1 MIDGKERERHRR
13 SRKAEGFTLVGLLIV
28 LAIIGLASVAVS
40 TVASLAKRRMA
51 EQQLLYVGAQYR
63 QAILAY
69 AAATP
74 PGAAVYPRALAD
86 LLKDPRFATT
96 RRYLRELYA
105 DPISGADD
113 WVLVTGADGGIVGLH
128 SRSTKTPLKVDGFHP
143 PFQAFAHRGSYT
155 EWVFGAENEFP
166 IAQVGADVA
175 VRPLGVNLVRRADL
189 PIRDDRGPVRRSHQA
204 HAGARRQR
212 GQPGS
217 PRGAG
222 GRGDTC
228 GSSAGA
234 RAHTDARL
242 ECRQAVPGCPRG
254 CTGGVSHQCYPGAGV
269 EEGE

>member
-175 VRPLGVNLVRRADL
+175 VRPLPGPSGGPLRKAQEEGYFR
-189 PIRDDRGPVRRSHQA
+189 PIRFSPVFEFGLKKADRA
-204 HAGARRQR
+204 IARQVLEELDRDTTRQ
-212 GQPGS
+212 
-217 PRGAG
+217 
-222 GRGDTC
+222 
-228 GSSAGA
+228 
-234 RAHTDARL
+234 
-242 ECRQAVPGCPRG
+242 V
-254 CTGGVSHQCYPGAGV
+254 
-269 EEGE
+269 